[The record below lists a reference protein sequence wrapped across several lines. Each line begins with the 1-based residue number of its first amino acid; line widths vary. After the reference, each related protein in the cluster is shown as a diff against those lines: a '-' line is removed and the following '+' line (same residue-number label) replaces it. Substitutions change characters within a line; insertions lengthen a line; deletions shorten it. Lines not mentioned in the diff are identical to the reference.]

1 MRKILL
7 KPLLWSRKIKF
18 VAEEFV
24 YGYRAIK
31 KKEILWTQVYFTESS
46 ALQFPDLGESIKRSG
61 MDSGCQRTNPAND
74 PCAINNKMATNTGNA
89 FPVSCEDALKPR
101 IFVCLF
107 VCLQSN
113 RHA

>member
-1 MRKILL
+1 
-7 KPLLWSRKIKF
+7 
-18 VAEEFV
+18 
-24 YGYRAIK
+24 
-31 KKEILWTQVYFTESS
+31 
-46 ALQFPDLGESIKRSG
+46 

-74 PCAINNKMATNTGNA
+74 PCAINSKMATNTGNA
-89 FPVSCEDALKPR
+89 FPVSCEDALKSG